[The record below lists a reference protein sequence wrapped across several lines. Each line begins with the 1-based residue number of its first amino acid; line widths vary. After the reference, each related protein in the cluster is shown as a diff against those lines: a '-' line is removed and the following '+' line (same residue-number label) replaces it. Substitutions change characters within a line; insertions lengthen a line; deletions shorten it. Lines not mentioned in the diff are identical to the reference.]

1 MGFQPRA
8 EMQGRFKEGRHGKCW
23 LCRLP
28 RALKGRGWQ
37 GAAFIQYGGNV
48 PRSAKPGMIAATAVN
63 RQTTHRASGG
73 TVAKYVIEP
82 AVALS
87 LAAQNA
93 AIPAR
98 HKLLAPSLLRSQVL
112 ALLFAQVRRGEL
124 SQAEASRRLDYLRRL
139 QIRLLGD
146 RVLQRTAWTMALELG
161 WQDTFVA
168 EYLALTRLQADA
180 LVTENSELAAAAT
193 PLVAVVSLEHLLRMR

>member
-1 MGFQPRA
+1 M
-8 EMQGRFKEGRHGKCW
+8 
-23 LCRLP
+23 
-28 RALKGRGWQ
+28 
-37 GAAFIQYGGNV
+37 
-48 PRSAKPGMIAATAVN
+48 
-63 RQTTHRASGG
+63 
-73 TVAKYVIEP
+73 AKYVIEP

-146 RVLQRTAWTMALELG
+146 RVLQRTAWEMALELG

>member
-1 MGFQPRA
+1 
-8 EMQGRFKEGRHGKCW
+8 
-23 LCRLP
+23 
-28 RALKGRGWQ
+28 
-37 GAAFIQYGGNV
+37 
-48 PRSAKPGMIAATAVN
+48 
-63 RQTTHRASGG
+63 
-73 TVAKYVIEP
+73 VAKYVIEP

-87 LAAQNA
+87 LAAQNV

>member
-1 MGFQPRA
+1 M
-8 EMQGRFKEGRHGKCW
+8 
-23 LCRLP
+23 
-28 RALKGRGWQ
+28 
-37 GAAFIQYGGNV
+37 
-48 PRSAKPGMIAATAVN
+48 
-63 RQTTHRASGG
+63 
-73 TVAKYVIEP
+73 AKYVIEP

-146 RVLQRTAWTMALELG
+146 RVLQRTAWEMALELG

-180 LVTENSELAAAAT
+180 LVTENSELAAVAT